1 MFWHSRAMTSQI
13 VPLSRNAEGLKIQV
27 LLRGRA
33 IESHQMLQ
41 LTQKSAPEK
50 EKRSSIIKERGRL
63 VIALS
68 LLVVALAVV
77 IVKDRE
83 FWFDS
88 EDAPDSEVATSEST
102 PKAQPAPTPAS
113 APAKTAQS
121 VVAKATVAPVAAPKK
136 HPAPKTPTTAV
147 VPEKSHPTVAKV
159 EPTAPATIR
168 ASVPPLAVEVIAGDK
183 QSLLH
188 PGSAGSKVEIL
199 KDTISAP
206 AATAPVAAQPTNAA
220 ENERLASADMTYPLL
235 GQHTKVQGSV
245 VLQALVGTD
254 GNIVSLRVLSGPA
267 ILAVAAQQAV
277 RQWHFKPYLQN
288 GQPVETKATVI
299 VNFSI
304 RVADNPTKTS

>member
-1 MFWHSRAMTSQI
+1 
-13 VPLSRNAEGLKIQV
+13 
-27 LLRGRA
+27 
-33 IESHQMLQ
+33 MLQ

-68 LLVVALAVV
+68 LLVIALAVV

-88 EDAPDSEVATSEST
+88 EDAPDSEVATSESA
-102 PKAQPAPTPAS
+102 PKAQPTPAPAP
-113 APAKTAQS
+113 APAKTAQA
-121 VVAKATVAPVAAPKK
+121 VVAKAMVAMVAPVAAAKK
-136 HPAPKTPTTAV
+136 HAAPKTTTPAV

-159 EPTAPATIR
+159 ETPVAATNR
-168 ASVPPLAVEVIAGDK
+168 AALAPLAVEVIAGDK

-199 KDTISAP
+199 KDTINAP

-277 RQWHFKPYLQN
+277 RQWHFKPYMQN

>member
-1 MFWHSRAMTSQI
+1 
-13 VPLSRNAEGLKIQV
+13 
-27 LLRGRA
+27 
-33 IESHQMLQ
+33 MLQ
-41 LTQKSAPEK
+41 LTHKPAPEK
-50 EKRSSIIKERGRL
+50 EKHSSILKERGRL

-102 PKAQPAPTPAS
+102 PKAQQTPTPAP
-113 APAKTAQS
+113 APAKTAQA

-136 HPAPKTPTTAV
+136 HAAPKTATAKAAI
-147 VPEKSHPTVAKV
+147 PEKSHPTVAKV
-159 EPTAPATIR
+159 EPAAPATSR

-206 AATAPVAAQPTNAA
+206 AAAAPAAGQPKNAA

-254 GNIVSLRVLSGPA
+254 GNIMSLRVLSGPA
-267 ILAVAAQQAV
+267 ILAIAAQQAV
-277 RQWHFKPYLQN
+277 RQWHFKPYMQN